1 MDIYPNFTVFIQIA
15 SFLFLLYVL
24 NLVLYRPIR
33 KIVARRSEKV
43 NSLHESIGDFR
54 ERSEQYG
61 KELEEGVKK
70 ARGEGFKEKDN
81 LKKAGALV
89 EKEVLQ
95 KAISSAEEKI
105 GKAKD
110 GIERSVK
117 GARQSLDD
125 ELNMFAREVAEKI
138 LGRSI

>member
-1 MDIYPNFTVFIQIA
+1 MTIYPDLTVFIQIA
-15 SFLFLLYVL
+15 SFLFLLFVL

-61 KELEEGVKK
+61 KELEEGVKE

-105 GKAKD
+105 GKAKH
-110 GIERSVK
+110 GIERSVT
-117 GARQSLDD
+117 GVRQSLED
-125 ELNMFAREVAEKI
+125 ELNMFAKEVAEKI

>member
-1 MDIYPNFTVFIQIA
+1 MELYPNFTVFIQIA
-15 SFLFLLYVL
+15 SFLFLLFVL

-61 KELEEGVKK
+61 KELEEGVKE
-70 ARGEGFKEKDN
+70 ARGEGFKEKN
-81 LKKAGALV
+81 SLKKAGALI
-89 EKEVLQ
+89 EREVVQ

-110 GIERSVK
+110 GIERSVT
-117 GARQSLDD
+117 GVRQSLED
-125 ELNMFAREVAEKI
+125 ELSVFAKEVAEKI

>member
-1 MDIYPNFTVFIQIA
+1 MNIYPDLTVFIQIA
-15 SFLFLLYVL
+15 GFLFLLYVL

-61 KELEEGVKK
+61 KELEEDVKK

-81 LKKAGALV
+81 LKKAGVLV

-110 GIERSVK
+110 GIERSVT
-117 GARQSLDD
+117 GVRQSLED
-125 ELNMFAREVAEKI
+125 ELNMFAKEVAEKI

>member
-1 MDIYPNFTVFIQIA
+1 MNIYPDLSLFVQIA
-15 SFLFLLYVL
+15 NFLFLLFVL

-33 KIVARRSEKV
+33 RILGRRSEKV
-43 NSLHESIGDFR
+43 NSLRESIGDFR
-54 ERSEQYG
+54 ERSEQYD
-61 KELEEGVKK
+61 KELEEGVKE

-81 LKKAGALV
+81 LKKAGALI

-105 GKAKD
+105 DKAKD
-110 GIERSVK
+110 GIERNVT
-117 GARQSLDD
+117 GVRQSLED
-125 ELNMFAREVAEKI
+125 ELNMFAKEVAEKI